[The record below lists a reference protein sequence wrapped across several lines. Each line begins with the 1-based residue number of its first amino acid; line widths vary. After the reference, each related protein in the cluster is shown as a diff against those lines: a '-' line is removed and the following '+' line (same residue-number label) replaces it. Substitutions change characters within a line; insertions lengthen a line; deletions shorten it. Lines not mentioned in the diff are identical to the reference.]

1 MSDRFISET
10 ALSRLI
16 GLSVCALSAAACT
29 SASAP
34 EAPAQDTIA
43 KSIAD
48 VENSTDLMIA
58 DFENGE
64 IPDFVIANNGALEIV
79 ETEDG
84 GKALKVILN
93 SKEHWSA
100 NLALVPETP
109 WDWSDLHD
117 FNFAFDVAGTGSESV
132 QIDLNMSDI
141 SGDGYTRGFVVPV
154 GPATTV
160 YGKMDGHD
168 QTQADGTAINDFN
181 FPSGLRAN
189 PETWEGDDRQVYS
202 FWGKKKLNLDGITMI
217 AFSVSGNLTD
227 REFTIDNIRLR
238 PNPAKD
244 PNFLVG
250 ILDKFGQNAKV
261 DYSTKVHS
269 DEELRSIAAAEV
281 AALKGTPLP
290 GRSQYHGWKDGPKL
304 DATGYFR
311 TEKFDGKWW
320 LVDPEGY
327 LYFSTGVDIIRL
339 SNSSTVTGYDFDHE
353 LIEERDVNEII
364 SEDDQPLNR
373 VNDAAIPTRTL
384 KSDLRANMFEW
395 LPEYDDP
402 LGDHFG
408 YRRDVVAGPLK
419 RGETYSF
426 YSANLER
433 RYGETYDGSFMDTW
447 RDVTIK
453 RMIDWGYTSL
463 GNWAEPEFYE
473 NTRIPFIA
481 FADINGDYK
490 TLTSGF
496 DLWHPLPDPYD
507 PVFYER
513 AVVSAEFVKEQMKAS
528 PWCMGIFYDN
538 EQSFGR
544 PDNDQLYYGL
554 VLNTLKESATDK
566 PAKAAFSKIL
576 KDKYQTIDALNAA
589 WATDIASWEEFDAG
603 VDEGFTTPE
612 QRQDYSDLLYAY
624 GKQYFSTIRKATK
637 SVLPNH
643 LYLGARMADWGR
655 PDEIVRAAAEE
666 TDILSFNLYEDGY
679 KSQHWDILYEVDRP
693 TLIGEFS
700 FGSDDAGHEHPGIVI
715 AADQADRGRKFKDY
729 MYSFIES
736 QHFVGV
742 HMFQYMDGPITGRAY
757 DGENYNSGIV
767 SVTDIPYAP
776 LVEASKEVGANLYQ
790 RRLNAQTQP

>member
-1 MSDRFISET
+1 MAKTRLNTT
-10 ALSRLI
+10 ALVRAMI
-16 GLSVCALSAAACT
+16 AGGGLWAMSACNANLDPQPIDEPAT
-29 SASAP
+29 IVTADANEANP
-34 EAPAQDTIA
+34 EI
-43 KSIAD
+43 I
-48 VENSTDLMIA
+48 LA

-64 IPDFVIANNGALEIV
+64 IPGFIFANNGSLEIIDAA
-79 ETEDG
+79 DG
-84 GKALKVILN
+84 GKALKVLLH
-93 SKEHWSA
+93 SKDHWSA
-100 NLALVPETP
+100 SLALMPDTA
-109 WDWSDLHD
+109 WDWSELED

-141 SGDGYTRGFVVPV
+141 SGDGYTRGFVIPV

-168 QTQADGTAINDFN
+168 QTQEDGTAINDFN

-202 FWGKKKLNLDGITMI
+202 FWGKKKLNLNGITSVTF
-217 AFSVSGNLTD
+217 AVSGNLTD

-238 PNPAKD
+238 PNPPKD

-250 ILDKFGQNAKV
+250 VLDKFGQNAKV
-261 DYSTKVHS
+261 EYSIKVKT
-269 DEELRSIAAAEV
+269 DEELRAIADAEI
-281 AALKGTPLP
+281 ASLKGEPLP
-290 GRSQYHGWKDGPKL
+290 GRSKFHGWKDGPKRE
-304 DATGYFR
+304 ATGFFR
-311 TEKFDGKWW
+311 TEKVDGKWW

-339 SNSSTVTGYDFDHE
+339 SNSSTVTGFDFDHD
-353 LIEERDVNEII
+353 LIAERDVNEII

-373 VNDAAIPTRTL
+373 VNAEAIPTRRL
-384 KSDLRANMFEW
+384 KSEMRANMFEW
-395 LPEYDDP
+395 LPEYDDD
-402 LGDHFG
+402 LGDHYG
-408 YRRDVVAGPLK
+408 YRRDMVAGPLK

-433 RYGETYDGSFMDTW
+433 RYGESYDNSFMDTW
-447 RDVTIK
+447 RTITIK

-473 NTRIPFIA
+473 NTEIPFIA
-481 FADINGDYK
+481 FADINGDYE

-496 DLWHPLPDPYD
+496 DLWHPLPDPFD
-507 PVFYER
+507 PVFYDR
-513 AVVSAEFVKEQMKAS
+513 AVVSAEFVRDQMKAS

-554 VLNTLKESATDK
+554 VLNTLKESAAEK

-576 KDKYQTIDALNAA
+576 KDKYQTIEALNEA
-589 WATDIASWEEFDAG
+589 WATEISSWDAFDAG

-666 TDILSFNLYEDGY
+666 SDILSFNLYEDGF
-679 KSQHWDILYEVDRP
+679 KPEHWTILNEVDRP

-700 FGSDDAGHEHPGIVI
+700 FGADDAGHEHPGIVI
-715 AADQADRGRKFKDY
+715 AADQEDRGRKFKDY

-736 QHFVGV
+736 PHFVGV

-776 LVEASKEVGANLYQ
+776 LVEASKDVGETRYQ
-790 RRLNAQTQP
+790 RRIAAKARD